1 MRSKKSTGRR
11 GRKKRLLKDARG
23 YWGRKSKTYRE
34 AKTQLMQSGFY
45 ATRDRRARKRNFRAL
60 WITRVT
66 AAVRAAGVS
75 YSRFIS
81 GLKRAK
87 IELDRKSLSEIAARD
102 PAAFS
107 EIVKVAQ
114 AAPSA

>member
-11 GRKKRLLKDARG
+11 GRKKSVLKEARG
-23 YWGRKSKTYRE
+23 YWGRKSKIYRE
-34 AKTQLMQSGFY
+34 AKPQLMQSGFY

-60 WITRVT
+60 WITRIS
-66 AAVRAAGVS
+66 AASHQAGVS
-75 YSRFIS
+75 YNHLIS
-81 GLKRAK
+81 GLKKAK
-87 IELDRKSLSEIAARD
+87 VELNRKSLSEIAARD

-114 AAPSA
+114 AA